1 MIKDIS
7 RHIAEL
13 VDQIDNSIIGTFDPM
28 AEVTESCRTKYSR
41 IGKPITDLSGNEF
54 LITDID
60 PDLFIKAG
68 NADGLLF
75 LPKPFFIS
83 GTRIATNREWTLAEQ
98 GDLLKKT
105 PLIWLLHDLRYFK
118 YGRESV
124 YEWESDIRM
133 FFIDETNN
141 ADYYTK
147 DHIENVVE
155 PMSEL
160 ANLFIESINKNRSY
174 KTIESFE
181 VINFTRFGVE
191 ESNGYVKNILD
202 ANLSGIEL
210 RINLVKYKENCKC

>member
-1 MIKDIS
+1 
-7 RHIAEL
+7 
-13 VDQIDNSIIGTFDPM
+13 M
-28 AEVTESCRTKYSR
+28 AEVTETCRTKYAR
-41 IGKPITDLSGNEF
+41 IGKPITDISGNEF

-124 YEWESDIRM
+124 YEWESDIRI

>member
-13 VDQIDNSIIGTFDPM
+13 VDQIDNSIIGSFDPM
-28 AEVTESCRTKYSR
+28 AEVTETCRTKYAR
-41 IGKPITDLSGNEF
+41 IGKPITDISGNEF

-124 YEWESDIRM
+124 YEWESDIRI

>member
-13 VDQIDNSIIGTFDPM
+13 VDQIDNSIIGSFDPM
-28 AEVTESCRTKYSR
+28 AEVTETCRTKYAR
-41 IGKPITDLSGNEF
+41 IGKPITDISENEF

-124 YEWESDIRM
+124 YEWESDIRI